1 MARSLFSTSNHRVLI
16 PGCCLI
22 GTVLMLICDVI
33 GQLPG
38 SQTVLPINIITA
50 LIGAPTVIWI
60 ILSKKNTSI
69 YG

>member
-1 MARSLFSTSNHRVLI
+1 MVFSSSDHRMLI

-22 GTVLMLICDVI
+22 GTALMLLCDII

-38 SQTVLPINIITA
+38 SQTILPINIITA
-50 LIGAPTVIWI
+50 LVGAPAVIWI
-60 ILSKKNTSI
+60 ILSKNNLSI